1 MLKIGITGGI
11 GSGKTTVCQLF
22 ELLDVP
28 VYYADDASK
37 QLLIS
42 DPEIKKRVVELFGQD
57 ILEENGIISRKKVAS
72 RVFGNEEGLKKLNA
86 IMHPAVGLHFE
97 KWLEQQTSSSY
108 IIKEAAILFESGAY
122 KQLDK
127 VIAITA
133 PEELRIS
140 RVMKRDGSKREEVT
154 RRMAA
159 QLSEQ
164 ERVERSQF
172 IIVNDDQQ
180 LVIPQVLK
188 LHELFCKR

>member
-11 GSGKTTVCQLF
+11 GSGKTTICQLF
-22 ELLDVP
+22 ALLGVP
-28 VYYADDASK
+28 VYYADEASR

-42 DPEIKKRVVELFGQD
+42 DPEIKKKVVTLFGED
-57 ILEENGIISRKKVAS
+57 ILEENGWISRKKVAMQ
-72 RVFGNEEGLKKLNA
+72 VFGNEENLKKLNA
-86 IMHPAVGLHFE
+86 IIHPAVGRHFE
-97 KWLEQQTSSSY
+97 EWLKQHISFPY

-133 PEELRIS
+133 PEELRIA
-140 RVMKRDGSKREEVT
+140 RVMKRDGSKREEVL

-172 IIVNDDQQ
+172 IIVNDDKQ

-188 LHELFCKR
+188 LNESFRNR